1 MYLAA
6 HAAWHCWKGLK
17 CCGFVAGDGITF
29 PVPPR
34 HGEGSALK
42 SLHRLSEELD
52 CKGIEGGFV
61 ECGVFQ
67 GGSAA
72 VWGHAL
78 RTRLTRR
85 SVAAS
90 GVARLR
96 NARIRRIMRIR
107 AGGADGS
114 RQRL

>member
-1 MYLAA
+1 MYPAV

-17 CCGFVAGDGITF
+17 CSGFVAGDGITF

-52 CKGIEGGFV
+52 CKGIEGDFV
-61 ECGVFQ
+61 ERGAFH

-72 VWGHAL
+72 VLGHAF

-85 SVAAS
+85 SAAAS

-96 NARIRRIMRIR
+96 NLQIGLIMRVG